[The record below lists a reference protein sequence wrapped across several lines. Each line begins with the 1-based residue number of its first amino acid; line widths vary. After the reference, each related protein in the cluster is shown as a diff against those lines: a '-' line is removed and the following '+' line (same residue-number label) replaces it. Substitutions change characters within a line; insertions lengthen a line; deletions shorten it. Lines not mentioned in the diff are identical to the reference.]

1 MTATDTLEACNT
13 FAAKLRHWQGG
24 LGITPR
30 TLQVIVRHAG
40 DGLEI
45 AAIWEG
51 QTLIAEAI
59 ADPAATA
66 EQVHMLVGLAMARE
80 HMEVRT

>member
-1 MTATDTLEACNT
+1 MAATTTLEACNT

-40 DGLEI
+40 NALEL
-45 AAIWEG
+45 AAIWQG
-51 QTLIAEAI
+51 DTLFTMPVD
-59 ADPAATA
+59 DPRATP
-66 EQVHMLVGLAMARE
+66 EQLHALTGLALARE
-80 HMEVRT
+80 HLEVRT

>member
-1 MTATDTLEACNT
+1 MTATTTLEACNT
-13 FAAKLRHWQGG
+13 FATKLRHWQGG

-30 TLQVIVRHAG
+30 TLQVVVRHAG
-40 DGLEI
+40 TGLEV

-59 ADPAATA
+59 ADPAATP
-66 EQVHMLVGLAMARE
+66 EQVHMLVGLALARE
-80 HMEVRT
+80 QLEVKA

>member
-1 MTATDTLEACNT
+1 MSAETTATACAE
-13 FAAKLRHWQGG
+13 FAAKLSLWQAG

-30 TLQVIVRHAG
+30 TLQVVVRHAG
-40 DGLEI
+40 TGLEV

-80 HMEVRT
+80 QLEVKA